1 MQQIIS
7 VIAAATALA
16 TQTGIA
22 TTAPVAVST
31 CAVSE
36 LVNPAVMADLG
47 PPITYRMLQLTFTN
61 TADAA
66 ATQVQFDVVH
76 DGTHTVITDRGR
88 FSKGVPIEH
97 IFDDFTGTY
106 GGGDAQCSVKTITF
120 ADGRRWVASSGATA
134 ETARR

>member
-22 TTAPVAVST
+22 TNAPVAVDT

-36 LVNPAVMADLG
+36 LVNPAVMGDLG
-47 PPITYRMLQLTFTN
+47 PAITYRMLQLTFTN

-76 DGTHTVITDRGR
+76 DGTHTVVTDRGR
-88 FSKGVPIEH
+88 FSKGVAIEH

-106 GGGDAQCSVKTITF
+106 RGGDATCSVKTITF
-120 ADGRRWVASSGATA
+120 ADGRR
-134 ETARR
+134 